1 MDRARRVRKE
11 HADFFERYRPEA
23 REVLEEL
30 LDKYA
35 DHGIGEL
42 DDLSVLQVP
51 PLVALGSPS
60 EIAGRFGGGEA
71 LRKAVAALRTLL
83 YAA

>member
-11 HADFFERYRPEA
+11 HAEFFERYRPEA

-42 DDLSVLQVP
+42 DDMGVLQVP
-51 PLVALGSPS
+51 PFADLGSPI
-60 EIAGRFGGGEA
+60 EIAGRFGGGQA
-71 LRKAVAALRTLL
+71 LREAISALRDLL
-83 YAA
+83 YVA